1 MNKVEARINHNYY
14 KQIADK
20 ITQLLDKIHDSQL
33 SDKRWVWELMQ
44 NAKDV
49 PNKFGR
55 VSVLIELWE
64 DKLIFSHNGDHFT
77 DGNITGLIQQV
88 SSKDSANEGELKQT
102 GKFGT
107 GFITTH
113 LLSNI
118 IDVKGVV
125 KNPNTDVFQNFVLT
139 LDRSA
144 RKSEDMIESIANN
157 LEWVKGLDNGNYQ
170 DFPIATNYES
180 RTENEYLTSFT
191 YHLNEDSLK
200 SASIGLSDLINT
212 LPITMVSLR
221 ELKSVRVVNHVDSTE
236 QLYECNSETIY
247 RNINVKII
255 RSAID
260 INGEKKYYLTYK
272 TFEDEEP
279 VIALSIETL
288 WDGSTYSLL
297 KRDKE
302 QPVLFRDFPLIGSE
316 EFYFPYMLNGFDFE
330 PTETRSGVLLN
341 SNQPKPQKNRSII
354 EKAVDAVIC
363 FNDWL
368 IASDAKNTYL
378 LASSKEP
385 KPKESWDE
393 SYAKPWINKLQE
405 NWRSRL
411 LVQTILETK
420 DGGYA
425 PLSEIRIPDYG
436 TKEANRQFFYFLEGF
451 IKEGLLPLAD
461 QLDEWS
467 EVVNSNYATWK
478 CTLKYTKQ
486 DFFEELQRIGCIKN
500 LCSHLNKSE
509 DECYEWLN
517 RLFKFV
523 VDQNDTS
530 ILEKYPVIPNQSGD
544 FCQLDKVSTDSAQ
557 RIPDKLKDICVGLL
571 NKNLRDE
578 LMAEAINDAVFT
590 TKKEYKLDTL
600 ISDINRIIGN
610 KASNENFV
618 SSTEWGVISSAVYS
632 LLSIKTNGTDDDNSK
647 RDRIYRFISN
657 FVENIDSQSIIE
669 NLPAEL
675 WKEAERFV
683 IKFTPSL
690 IVANSTNLTTLG
702 CNLLK
707 YPAIHNDDECISWLN
722 DYGVLAKSFSMSI
735 PVSKKIYPNQ
745 KGNLESLSTL
755 HFDCLIP
762 EKLKDL
768 NITTN
773 AEDWRDKLFDRRILG
788 YEQHQPLS
796 TKDIYDE
803 IKKKFESPYT
813 SIEHKLRISNEAIV
827 LIPDSK
833 QDANSDNMAFYKL
846 AKAINP
852 SLNSTFVIEKAEG
865 FYWEK
870 FIACVL
876 NDICKTINECES
888 LAVLSQKLNMTIED
902 TISYAD
908 SVIEYA
914 KNRFGGNYYKY
925 AEEDYALWLNQND
938 SFCKL
943 CNINKDDN
951 IEETIKDLCL
961 NNIIGINYRD
971 KLLRK
976 GMKCEY
982 LIPTSSVI
990 SSKSI
995 LSNIN
1000 DVISKYVEEDR
1011 KSLQD
1016 KSFAEIVFALD
1027 SIIKKNE
1034 EYRRCLPYFDLHHD
1048 KFIVGSIGDEKTL
1061 SIIGS
1066 LVSSPEKMAILSDLT
1081 EDQLRDF
1088 IEKSADIKELSNKVK
1103 NLEDENKGLQT
1114 RIEELSDLDRM
1125 IKDCSPEKVK
1135 ELVEQYIK
1143 LQSNTNTKG
1152 DPNYGLTKVT
1162 IQHELKTYQMEVED
1176 WITDKPVIS
1185 EHRQYAGLSQ
1195 KEVEQYV
1202 SEAKERVVKY
1212 YKELRDRGENYEIV
1226 EERTRAKS
1234 YSQLYGIYG
1243 PDGKEI
1249 PLVVHS
1255 YLGPQ
1260 YRYFD
1265 LNWYDWQLLK
1275 QKGSYLWVLTK
1286 TDSLQCIPLYAL
1298 PVRNFHFTEL
1308 EDLNTTTRAAL
1319 LTLASAGRRL
1329 ANPNNDEY
1337 FISFDFGNNM
1347 PRGFKTH
1354 VPFNSVDSRILG
1366 CVEQLEGI
1374 CKENAPMLSRLY
1386 NMGKSIE
1393 ILPQEKSY
1401 SVALQETSKDIAENQ
1416 TSTEIL
1422 ETSPT
1427 YITPEVVQNP
1437 LELIL

>member
-49 PNKFGR
+49 PNKYGR

-64 DKLIFSHNGDHFT
+64 DKLVFSHNGDHFT

-125 KNPNTDVFQNFVLT
+125 KNPNTGEFQNFVLT

-144 RKSEDMIESIANN
+144 RKSEDMIESIASN

-170 DFPIATNYES
+170 DFPVATNYES

-247 RNINVKII
+247 RNSNVKII

-272 TFEDEEP
+272 TFEDDEP
-279 VIALSIETL
+279 VVALSIETL

-368 IASDAKNTYL
+368 ISSGAKNTYL

-393 SYAKPWINKLQE
+393 SYAKPWIKNLQE
-405 NWRSRL
+405 NWRSKL
-411 LVQTILETK
+411 LVQPILETK
-420 DGGYA
+420 EGYVQ
-425 PLSEIRIPDYG
+425 LSEIRIPDYG
-436 TKEANRQFFYFLEGF
+436 TKESNRQFFYFLEGF
-451 IKEGLLPLAD
+451 ITEGLLPLAE
-461 QLDEWS
+461 QQDEWS
-467 EVVNSNYATWK
+467 DVVNSNYSTWK
-478 CTLKYTKQ
+478 CTLRYSKQ
-486 DFFEELQRIGCIKN
+486 DFFEDLQRIGCLKN
-500 LCSHLNKSE
+500 LCSRLNKSE
-509 DECYEWLN
+509 VECYEWLN

-578 LMAEAINDAVFT
+578 LMAESIDDSIFA

-600 ISDINRIIGN
+600 ISDINRIIGS
-610 KASNENFV
+610 KSSNENFV
-618 SSTEWGVISSAVYS
+618 SSTEWSVVSSAVYS
-632 LLSIKTNGTDDDNSK
+632 LLSLRTNDIDEENAK
-647 RDRIYRFISN
+647 RNNIYRFISH

-690 IVANSTNLTTLG
+690 IVANSTNITSLG
-702 CNLLK
+702 TNLLK
-707 YPAIHNDDECISWLN
+707 YPAVHNADECINWLN
-722 DYGVLAKSFSMSI
+722 DYGMLAKSFSMSI

-745 KGNLESLSTL
+745 NGTLESLSTL
-755 HFDCLIP
+755 HFDSLIP

-768 NITTN
+768 NITAN
-773 AEDWRDKLFDRRILG
+773 AEDWRNKLFDRRILG

-796 TKDIYDE
+796 TKDIYDI
-803 IKKKFESPYT
+803 IKKKFESPNT
-813 SIEHKLRISNEAIV
+813 SIEHKLRISNEAIA

-833 QDANSDNMAFYKL
+833 QDVNSDNMAFYKL
-846 AKAINP
+846 AKAINL
-852 SLNSTFVIEKAEG
+852 SLNSIVVIEKAEG

-876 NDICKTINECES
+876 NDICKTINECEN
-888 LAVLSQKLNMTIED
+888 LTALSQKLNLTVED
-902 TISYAD
+902 TISYVD
-908 SVIEYA
+908 SVIEYT

-961 NNIIGINYRD
+961 NNIIGIDYRD
-971 KLLRK
+971 KLLRR

-982 LIPTSSVI
+982 YIPTSSVI
-990 SSKSI
+990 TSKNI
-995 LSNIN
+995 LSHIN
-1000 DVISKYVEEDR
+1000 EVISLYVEEER

-1016 KSFAEIVFALD
+1016 KSFAEIVFTLD
-1027 SIIKKNE
+1027 SLIKKNE
-1034 EYRRCLPYFDLHHD
+1034 EYRLCLPYFDLHHD
-1048 KFIVGSIGDEKTL
+1048 KLIVGSIGDEKTL

-1088 IEKSADIKELSNKVK
+1088 IEKSADIEELSNKVK
-1103 NLEDENKGLQT
+1103 NLEDENKGLQARVERLQDLDFVLKNCPPDKLDQVKDIINKFASEQASAGGEET
-1114 RIEELSDLDRM
+1114 PVGGEDSTDIVIVPKTHDIEEVVDFEGHTHIVRADQ
-1125 IKDCSPEKVK
+1125 V
-1135 ELVEQYIK
+1135 
-1143 LQSNTNTKG
+1143 
-1152 DPNYGLTKVT
+1152 
-1162 IQHELKTYQMEVED
+1162 
-1176 WITDKPVIS
+1176 
-1185 EHRQYAGLSQ
+1185 QYAGLSL
-1195 KEVEQYV
+1195 EEIERYVE
-1202 SEAKERVVKY
+1202 EAKGAVVKY
-1212 YKELRDRGENYEIV
+1212 FRELDEKYDLGLQFDKEKIARH
-1226 EERTRAKS
+1226 S
-1234 YSQLYGIYG
+1234 YSQLYGISDRHG
-1243 PDGKEI
+1243 NMI
-1249 PLVVHS
+1249 PIVVHS
-1255 YLGPQ
+1255 YKGPQ

-1265 LNWYDWQLLK
+1265 LNWYDWQLLS
-1275 QKGSYLWVLTK
+1275 QKGSMLFVLTV
-1286 TDSLQCIPLYAL
+1286 TGLQCIPLYAL
-1298 PVRNFHFTEL
+1298 PVRNFNISISNDMSNE
-1308 EDLNTTTRAAL
+1308 NRAAL
-1319 LTLASAGRRL
+1319 LTLAAVGKQYSTL
-1329 ANPNNDEY
+1329 
-1337 FISFDFGNNM
+1337 SFDFGNNM
-1347 PRGFKTH
+1347 PQGFKDPLPFDY
-1354 VPFNSVDSRILG
+1354 VP
-1366 CVEQLEGI
+1366 EQLGKCITSIKEVCDQNIPQIANMYNYGRNIPLVRSSVGYSLAMKEVEAGNARDIFEATIEGTP
-1374 CKENAPMLSRLY
+1374 KAP
-1386 NMGKSIE
+1386 
-1393 ILPQEKSY
+1393 
-1401 SVALQETSKDIAENQ
+1401 SVGTSFFD
-1416 TSTEIL
+1416 
-1422 ETSPT
+1422 
-1427 YITPEVVQNP
+1427 
-1437 LELIL
+1437 